1 MMLFSKQIAKFS
13 VTTLAA
19 FTLAACGS
27 SNSDSSTTTTT
38 TTPPNVSPSQPQA
51 SPKVTGAAITISGMD
66 HPVLKISKIEGYT
79 PYKLNVDGT
88 ELTIGGPGISSG
100 SWLTLRDA
108 NHETMVVA
116 YKNSSFGAIRSQHE
130 NAKDY
135 LFYNGNPT
143 ANMPTTGTASYE
155 GRSILSAANIESDDD
170 YLKGTSRLN
179 ANFADK
185 TLTGSLNFNEA
196 IINVNSRISGNSFT
210 GSANS
215 FALIGTGK
223 VEGKFYG
230 NNAKELGGMVSAA
243 NQWGAAFGAEK
254 K

>member
-1 MMLFSKQIAKFS
+1 MPKITYFITVIQ
-13 VTTLAA
+13 
-19 FTLAACGS
+19 
-27 SNSDSSTTTTT
+27 
-38 TTPPNVSPSQPQA
+38 QPICQ
-51 SPKVTGAAITISGMD
+51 
-66 HPVLKISKIEGYT
+66 
-79 PYKLNVDGT
+79 
-88 ELTIGGPGISSG
+88 
-100 SWLTLRDA
+100 LRA
-108 NHETMVVA
+108 L
-116 YKNSSFGAIRSQHE
+116 Q
-130 NAKDY
+130 
-135 LFYNGNPT
+135 
-143 ANMPTTGTASYE
+143 

-170 YLKGTSRLN
+170 YLKGTSRFN

-215 FALIGTGK
+215 SALIGTGK

-230 NNAKELGGMVSAA
+230 NNAKELGGMVNTG